1 MPNLIYLWIA
11 NARMNKTTFVQGDD
25 LILTVIPK
33 YGDEFYVLFT
43 KLEQGWLWE
52 KMFASVEWLTL
63 KKYYYITGKKLL
75 SIN

>member
-1 MPNLIYLWIA
+1 MVNLKYLWDA
-11 NARMNKTTFVQGDD
+11 DARMNKTTFVQGDN
-25 LILTVIPK
+25 LILTIIPK
-33 YGDEFYVLFT
+33 YGDEFYVLIT

-52 KMFASVEWLTL
+52 KMFASAEWLTL